1 MIDAMMQ
8 ADTPIA
14 LADLTKMSPQER
26 EDLIIA
32 IRDRR
37 LRPVKAYE
45 ELSQMKAEARK
56 EQLEATWSKQLEM
69 FEKDLKRADK
79 AMDTLTARG
88 TKLRALELEIETL

>member
-1 MIDAMMQ
+1 ME

-26 EDLIIA
+26 EALIVT

-37 LRPVKAYE
+37 QRPVRAYE
-45 ELSQMKAEARK
+45 EVSLMRSEARK
-56 EQLEATWSKQLEM
+56 EQLEKTWSKQLEM

-79 AMDTLTARG
+79 AMDTLVARG